1 MLKVPLAQW
10 PPVPCSAGVVPR
22 NTALGSHS
30 SEHGASRQKT
40 VPRSSLTHPLKQRS
54 AGKPSS
60 IPQCS
65 SWLLWDPPQLGAY
78 TAGWRGQL
86 RTAGW
91 RGQLPT
97 AVRDGSSCC
106 PFAHPSSC
114 RVVSSNCHAGC
125 RDGAEVEIQ
134 QGHHSWEVLQSSFS
148 SAFSGK

>member
-10 PPVPCSAGVVPR
+10 PPAPCSAGVVPR

-40 VPRSSLTHPLKQRS
+40 VPRSSLTHPLKQCS

-65 SWLLWDPPQLGAY
+65 PWLLWDPPQLGAC
-78 TAGWRGQL
+78 
-86 RTAGW
+86 TAGW

-114 RVVSSNCHAGC
+114 RVVSSNCCAGC
-125 RDGAEVEIQ
+125 RDGAEVEIE
-134 QGHHSWEVLQSSFS
+134 QGDHSWEVLQSSFS
-148 SAFSGK
+148 SALPGK